1 MFRNQIK
8 SKRSKGDERKGSKEG
23 DGWKVTAKIF
33 MLGLV
38 CVGALVAS
46 FRVQRLGHEAVV

>member
-8 SKRSKGDERKGSKEG
+8 SKRSKRDERKGSKEG
-23 DGWKVTAKIF
+23 EGWKVTAKIF

-46 FRVQRLGHEAVV
+46 FQVQRLGHEAVV